1 VADQCNLC
9 SSHKANL
16 LNCSAEL
23 LSSKDKPGWS
33 HLCSVDEGTVVTK
46 SNTCIVIIPR
56 MLVYKLHLL
65 TWDSALL
72 KKMLKMH
79 SKLTNTPEDST

>member
-1 VADQCNLC
+1 
-9 SSHKANL
+9 
-16 LNCSAEL
+16 
-23 LSSKDKPGWS
+23 
-33 HLCSVDEGTVVTK
+33 
-46 SNTCIVIIPR
+46 

-79 SKLTNTPEDST
+79 SKLTNTPEDSTQEKRCKRVLGGSLADSANTEGGAGDDHGPVDVQRC